1 MQPGATI
8 FNTGKLNY
16 QAMTDKRYIEEKNI
30 LDFILS
36 AVTIIAG
43 FPFMLLAAM
52 VVITE
57 KIFGTMRG
65 KVL

>member
-1 MQPGATI
+1 
-8 FNTGKLNY
+8 
-16 QAMTDKRYIEEKNI
+16 MTDKRYIEEKNI